1 MDMDTGITDTG
12 ITDTGITDTGITD
25 TGITDT
31 ELKQAQLEH
40 RARAMR
46 QKMNDPE
53 KHRLWRWAL
62 RGIVIQ

>member
-1 MDMDTGITDTG
+1 MDM
-12 ITDTGITDTGITD
+12 DTGITD